1 MKTRSNQ
8 PSSIDRGLRFRG
20 PTTVIA
26 ALAAAATLG
35 ACGSSSSSSS
45 SSSTSAKTNLN
56 TLHIERAIRQSILN
70 ERHVHAKVVCPKVVP
85 QEKGHNFT
93 CIATVG
99 KTTTPFAV
107 VQQNDGGYVTYHAQ

>member
-1 MKTRSNQ
+1 VVA
-8 PSSIDRGLRFRG
+8 GLA
-20 PTTVIA
+20 V
-26 ALAAAATLG
+26 AATLG
-35 ACGSSSSSSS
+35 ACGSSSSSS

-99 KTTTPFAV
+99 KNTTPFAV
-107 VQQNDGGYVTYHAQ
+107 VQQNNGGYVTYQAK